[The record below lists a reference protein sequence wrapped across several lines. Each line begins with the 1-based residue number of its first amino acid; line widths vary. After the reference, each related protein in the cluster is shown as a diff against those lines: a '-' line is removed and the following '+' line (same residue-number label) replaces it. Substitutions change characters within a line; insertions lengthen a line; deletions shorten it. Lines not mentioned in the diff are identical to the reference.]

1 MLVLSYLQ
9 FAVSTFLVQ
18 TAGKDKNEVTE
29 TDAPHGALSE
39 IKMKL
44 HEKAE
49 VHSAAGMDLV
59 LEGVI

>member
-1 MLVLSYLQ
+1 
-9 FAVSTFLVQ
+9 
-18 TAGKDKNEVTE
+18 VTE